1 MEIKLNKNKVSLSQ
15 CKKMIK
21 ELNKNANLNN
31 MPIKLDIQKSLIQDN
46 EVIKYKLLVFNLNKG
61 TNKTE
66 GAYNLKELHNH
77 LFKHFIKNK

>member
-46 EVIKYKLLVFNLNKG
+46 EVIKYMLLVFYLNKG
-61 TNKTE
+61 TYITE
-66 GAYNLKELHNH
+66 GAYKLKE
-77 LFKHFIKNK
+77 